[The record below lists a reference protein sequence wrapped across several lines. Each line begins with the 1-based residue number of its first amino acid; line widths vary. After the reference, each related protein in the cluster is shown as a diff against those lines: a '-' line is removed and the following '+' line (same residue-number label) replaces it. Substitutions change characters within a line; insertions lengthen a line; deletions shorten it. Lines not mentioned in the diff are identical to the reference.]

1 MTLVSEHAKRV
12 IVIHNGAVLYDGSTR
27 GFFSD
32 KKLLDESCIIP
43 PMAVR
48 LSHDYLK
55 LDNSAPCMMNTKE
68 WVNAIKQKQSS

>member
-1 MTLVSEHAKRV
+1 M
-12 IVIHNGAVLYDGSTR
+12 HNGAVLYDGSTR

-32 KKLLDESCIIP
+32 KKLLEESCITP

-55 LDNSAPCMMNTKE
+55 LDNSAPCMMNANE
-68 WVNAIKQKQSS
+68 WVDATKQKQSS